1 MGDTTGYLYGIVFC
15 VFLCSFLSVSEASI
29 SSVGVARAQAYGDK
43 NRSLSDLIDWEIE
56 ERQRV
61 IITILIAH
69 NLFAVAASSFATVV
83 ATRAWGQAGICWAT
97 CILTVIAVIGEDFL
111 PKCLGMAWGE
121 RSFAFVLP
129 VLKFFHFIL
138 HPLVNCLN
146 GIVDGFGK
154 LFRVSMTLESSI
166 VTRDEIEELVK
177 SGEESGVLEADE
189 RRMIDGVISFDETR
203 VYEIMVPRVDM
214 NALEDVQ
221 TVSDLVSKLHE
232 WEHSRIPVF
241 HETPDEIVGVVYV
254 KDIIPYLREG
264 KDDTQLSKV
273 MREALFVPE
282 TMIVSD
288 LFNLMRAQRIHFAVV
303 VDEYGGTAG
312 IVTLED
318 MLEEIVGEIQDEYDD
333 EDAGIVQLNSNCYRV
348 KCSESLE
355 DLEFALGCDF
365 ECDDVDSV
373 GGYVLDKFHGFPQKG
388 DMISDGCWTIKVT
401 DAEQHR
407 VNEVLFIRKNDKDHD
422 E

>member
-1 MGDTTGYLYGIVFC
+1 MGETAGLLSGIAFF
-15 VFLCSFLSVSEASI
+15 VFLCSFLSVGEASI
-29 SSVGVARAQAYGDK
+29 SSVGIARAQAYGE
-43 NRSLSDLIDWEIE
+43 NNQSLAGLIDWEIE
-56 ERQRV
+56 DRQRV

-69 NLFAVAASSFATVV
+69 NLFAVAASSFATVL
-83 ATRAWGQAGICWAT
+83 ATRQWGQTGIFWAT
-97 CILTVIAVIGEDFL
+97 LFLTIVAVIVEDFL

-121 RSFAFVLP
+121 RTFGGVLP
-129 VLKFFHFIL
+129 VLRAFHFIL
-138 HPLVNCLN
+138 HPLVNGLN
-146 GIVDGFGK
+146 SIVNGFGK
-154 LFRVSMTLESSI
+154 LFHVSMTLESSI

-177 SGEESGVLEADE
+177 SGEASGVLEADE

-214 NALEDVQ
+214 NALEDTQ
-221 TVSDLVSKLHE
+221 TIADLVARLHD

-241 HETPDEIVGVVYV
+241 HETHDEIVGVVYV

-264 KDDTQLSKV
+264 KNDTPLSKV
-273 MREALFVPE
+273 MRDALFVPE
-282 TMIVSD
+282 TMIVND
-288 LFNLMRAQRIHFAVV
+288 LFDLMRSKRIHFAVV

-355 DLEFALGCDF
+355 DLELALGCNF
-365 ECDDVDSV
+365 ECDDVDTV

-388 DMISDGCWTIKVT
+388 DIISDEAWTIKVT

-407 VNEVLFIRKNDKDHD
+407 VNEVLFIRKNDKITG